1 MELKAYQ
8 AYRNPELD
16 LTFWRTAGGFEVD
29 FILGNLEVAIE
40 GNHPR
45 SYMSE
50 AGTVHEG
57 DLRGLRALLEERRVK
72 HPVVVSLEAQPR
84 IMDKRIHILPWKMF
98 LERLWDGHFGV

>member
-29 FILGNLEVAIE
+29 FILGNLDVAVEVK
-40 GNHPR
+40 
-45 SYMSE
+45 

-84 IMDKRIHILPWKMF
+84 IMDKRIEILPWKMF
-98 LERLWDGHFGV
+98 LERLWNGDLGV